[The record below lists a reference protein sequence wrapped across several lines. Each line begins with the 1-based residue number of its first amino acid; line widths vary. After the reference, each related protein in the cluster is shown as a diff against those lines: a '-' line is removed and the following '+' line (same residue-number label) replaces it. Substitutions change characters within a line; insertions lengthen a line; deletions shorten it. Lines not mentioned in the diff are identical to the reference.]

1 MPLILGHLN
10 NHTKFLLPI
19 IIMGFNKDHH
29 FALDSPIS
37 FQLFLW
43 LYLQV
48 FLQLYMWLY
57 VWLQTSNSR
66 STYLHFL
73 ENFALFATTSKIK
86 VDIFAFFK
94 ELSSLHYNFISFYNF
109 HFLQVL
115 VHFATS
121 NDCFPLSLQLHFALL
136 QLRFA
141 HFPISLLVA
150 SFAFAIIFS
159 LHHCCLFLNL

>member
-57 VWLQTSNSR
+57 VWLQTQGLHICIFWKTLLYLLQLQSSR

-73 ENFALFATTSKIK
+73 KNFLLFTITSFLSTTF
-86 VDIFAFFK
+86 IFYKF
-94 ELSSLHYNFISFYNF
+94 LSILQLLMIVFPWVYNFILHSYNF
-109 HFLQVL
+109 VLHIFLF
-115 VHFATS
+115 HY
-121 NDCFPLSLQLHFALL
+121 
-136 QLRFA
+136 
-141 HFPISLLVA
+141 
-150 SFAFAIIFS
+150 
-159 LHHCCLFLNL
+159 